1 MINREL
7 VIDVASSGI
16 ISIALL
22 ENKKIVELS
31 RDTITSGDFSV
42 ADVYLGKVKKIM
54 PALNAAFVDIG
65 HEKDAFIHYLDLGY
79 HFQSLN
85 NFVLHNASNAKKLP
99 FTKAKMVEPLA
110 KEGKITSF
118 LKQGQ
123 PIMVQ
128 IVKEAISTKGPRL
141 TSEISIAGRNIVL
154 IPFSDKIS
162 ISQKVSS
169 NEEKKRLRRLIKSV
183 LPPNY
188 GVIVRTAAEGKSGEI
203 LKDELLSLIA
213 RWDECCRKL
222 KTFKKPE
229 PLMRE
234 INRASAILRDMLNG
248 SFNNIYV
255 NNQSVYSEI
264 KGFITNIE
272 PEKEK
277 IVKLYRGKVGIFEH
291 YGVAKQIKSIFGR
304 VVSLRSGAY
313 MIIEHTEALHV
324 IDVNS
329 GIRMKSGNSQETHA
343 LEVNLLAA
351 EEIAR
356 QLRVRDIGGII
367 VIDFIDM
374 HNSENKSLLYNK
386 IQKLMENDRA
396 KHNILPLTKFGLMQI
411 TRQRVRPELKIKND
425 ETCPT
430 CHGSG
435 HISPSVVFD
444 SQLKSQIAYFV
455 SKAKDKGLTVAVH
468 PYVAAY
474 LKKGFPSLRM
484 KWSFQYK
491 CRIKIKA
498 DPSFSYLESKIYNKS
513 GEKLNE

>member
-1 MINREL
+1 MVNREL
-7 VIDVASSGI
+7 VIDVASSG

-22 ENKKIVELS
+22 ENKKIVELN
-31 RDTITSGDFSV
+31 RDASSEDFSV
-42 ADVYLGKVKKIM
+42 ADIYLGKVKKIM
-54 PALNAAFVDIG
+54 PSLNAAFVDIG

-85 NFVLHNASNAKKLP
+85 NFVLFNTSNSKKLA
-99 FTKAKMVEPLA
+99 FVKAKMAEQLA
-110 KEGKITSF
+110 KEGKITTF

-141 TSEISIAGRNIVL
+141 TSEISLAGRNMVL

-162 ISQKVSS
+162 ISQKISS
-169 NEEKKRLRRLIKSV
+169 NEEKKRLRRLIKST

-188 GVIVRTAAEGKSGEI
+188 GVIIRTAAEGKSGEI
-203 LKDELLSLIA
+203 LTDELSSLIA
-213 RWDECCRKL
+213 RWDECCGKL
-222 KTFKKPE
+222 RAFKKPE
-229 PLMRE
+229 LLVRE
-234 INRASAILRDMLNG
+234 INRTSAILRDMLNG

-255 NNQSVYSEI
+255 NNQSVFIEI
-264 KGFITNIE
+264 KDFITNIE

-277 IVKLYRGKVGIFEH
+277 IVKFYRGKVGIFEH
-291 YGVAKQIKSIFGR
+291 YGVAKQIKGIFGR
-304 VVSLRSGAY
+304 VVSLKTGAY

-356 QLRVRDIGGII
+356 QLRVRDMGGII

-374 HNSENKSLLYNK
+374 HNSENKSMLFHK

-411 TRQRVRPELKIKND
+411 TRQRVRPELNIKND

-455 SKAKDKGLTVAVH
+455 SKADDKRLTVVVH

-474 LKKGFPSLRM
+474 LKKGLPSLRM
-484 KWSFQYK
+484 KWAWQYK
-491 CRIKIKA
+491 CQLTIKA
-498 DPSFSYLESKIYNKS
+498 DQTFNYLESKIYNES

>member
-1 MINREL
+1 MVNREL
-7 VIDVASSGI
+7 VIDVASSG

-22 ENKKIVELS
+22 ENKKIVELN
-31 RDTITSGDFSV
+31 RDVNSEDFSV
-42 ADVYLGKVKKIM
+42 ADIYLGKVKKIM
-54 PALNAAFVDIG
+54 PSLNAAFVDIG

-85 NFVLHNASNAKKLP
+85 NFVLFNTSNSKKLA
-99 FTKAKMVEPLA
+99 FVKAKMAEQLA
-110 KEGKITSF
+110 KEGKITTF

-141 TSEISIAGRNIVL
+141 TSEISLAGRNMVL

-162 ISQKVSS
+162 ISQKISS
-169 NEEKKRLRRLIKSV
+169 NEEKKRLRRLIKGL

-188 GVIVRTAAEGKSGEI
+188 GVIIRTAAEGKSGEI
-203 LKDELLSLIA
+203 LTDELSSLIA
-213 RWDECCRKL
+213 RWDECCEKL
-222 KTFKKPE
+222 RTFKKPE
-229 PLMRE
+229 LLIRE
-234 INRASAILRDMLNG
+234 INRTSAILRDMLNG

-255 NNQSVYSEI
+255 NDQSVFNEI
-264 KGFITNIE
+264 KDFITNIE

-277 IVKLYRGKVGIFEH
+277 IVKFYRGKVGIFEH
-291 YGVAKQIKSIFGR
+291 YGVAKQIKGIFGR
-304 VVSLRSGAY
+304 VVSLKTGAY

-356 QLRVRDIGGII
+356 QLRVRDMGGII

-374 HNSENKSLLYNK
+374 HNSENKSMLFNK

-411 TRQRVRPELKIKND
+411 TRQRVRPELNIKND

-455 SKAKDKGLTVAVH
+455 SKASDKQLTIVVH

-484 KWSFQYK
+484 KWAWQYK
-491 CRIKIKA
+491 CRLTIKA
-498 DPSFSYLESKIYNKS
+498 DPSFSYLESKICNEK
-513 GEKLNE
+513 GKKLNE

>member
-1 MINREL
+1 MINKEL
-7 VIDVASSGI
+7 VIDVASSS

-22 ENKKIVELS
+22 ENKKIVELNKDIS
-31 RDTITSGDFSV
+31 NEEFSV
-42 ADVYLGKVKKIM
+42 ADIYLGKVKKIM
-54 PALNAAFVDIG
+54 PSLNAAFVDIG

-85 NFVLHNASNAKKLP
+85 NFVLYNTSNSGKKLL
-99 FTKAKMVEPLA
+99 FTKAKMAEPLE
-110 KEGKITSF
+110 KEGKISSF

-141 TSEISIAGRNIVL
+141 TSEISIAGRNLVL

-162 ISQKVSS
+162 ISQKINST
-169 NEEKKRLRRLIKSV
+169 EEKKRLRRLIKGV

-188 GVIVRTAAEGKSGEI
+188 GVIVRTAAEGKDGEI
-203 LKDELLSLIA
+203 LREELLLMIK
-213 RWDECCRKL
+213 RWDECCNKL
-222 KTFKKPE
+222 KPFRKPE
-229 PLMRE
+229 LLMRE
-234 INRASAILRDMLNG
+234 INRTSAILRDMLNG

-255 NNQSVYSEI
+255 NDQSVYNEI
-264 KGFITNIE
+264 KDFITNIE
-272 PEKEK
+272 PDKEK
-277 IVKLYRGKVGIFEH
+277 IVKLYKGKVPIFDQ
-291 YGVAKQIKSIFGR
+291 YGVAKQIKGLFGR
-304 VVSLRSGAY
+304 VVSLKTGAY

-356 QLRVRDIGGII
+356 QLRVRDMGGII

-374 HNSENKSLLYNK
+374 HDSENKQMLFNK
-386 IQKLMENDRA
+386 MQKLMENDRA

-411 TRQRVRPELKIKND
+411 TRQRVRPELHIKND

-430 CHGSG
+430 CHGTG

-444 SQLKSQIAYFV
+444 SQLKSQIAYFINKNEH
-455 SKAKDKGLTVAVH
+455 SKRLQVLVH

-474 LKKGFPSLRM
+474 LTKGFPSLRL
-484 KWSFQYK
+484 KWCMQYK
-491 CRIKIKA
+491 CWITIKG
-498 DPSFSYLESKIYNKS
+498 DSTLSYLESKICDEK
-513 GEKLNE
+513 GKKLNE

>member
-1 MINREL
+1 MNREL
-7 VIDVASSGI
+7 VVDVASSG

-22 ENKKIVELS
+22 ENKKIIELN
-31 RDTITSGDFSV
+31 RDTSNEEFSV
-42 ADVYLGKVKKIM
+42 ADIYLGKVKKIM
-54 PALNAAFVDIG
+54 PSLNAAFVDIG

-85 NFVLHNASNAKKLP
+85 NYVLYNTSNSKKLP
-99 FTKAKMVEPLA
+99 FIKAKMVAPIE

-118 LKQGQ
+118 LKVGQ

-141 TSEISIAGRNIVL
+141 TSEMSIAGRNLVL

-162 ISQKVSS
+162 ISQKISS
-169 NEEKKRLRRLIKSV
+169 NEEKKRLRRLVKSV

-188 GVIVRTAAEGKSGEI
+188 GVILRTAAEGKKGEI
-203 LKDELLSLIA
+203 LKDELLSLIK
-213 RWDECCRKL
+213 RWDECCNKL
-222 KTFKKPE
+222 RTFRKPE
-229 PLMRE
+229 LLIRE
-234 INRASAILRDMLNG
+234 INRTSAILRDMLNG

-255 NNQSVYSEI
+255 NDQVVYDEI
-264 KGFITNIE
+264 RDFIINIE

-277 IVKLYRGKVGIFEH
+277 IVKLYRGKIPIFEQ
-291 YGVAKQIKSIFGR
+291 YGISKQIKGLFGR
-304 VVSLRSGAY
+304 VVSLKTGAY

-356 QLRVRDIGGII
+356 QLRVRDLGGII
-367 VIDFIDM
+367 IVDFIDM
-374 HNSENKSLLYNK
+374 HDAENKSMLYNK
-386 IQKLMENDRA
+386 MQRLMENDRA
-396 KHNILPLTKFGLMQI
+396 KHNILPLTKFGLLQI
-411 TRQRVRPELKIKND
+411 TRQRVRPEIHIKND

-435 HISPSVVFD
+435 HIAPSVVFD
-444 SQLKSQIAYFV
+444 NQLRSQIAYFANK
-455 SKAKDKGLTVAVH
+455 SEDKILTVALH

-474 LKKGFPSLRM
+474 LVKGFPSLRL
-484 KWSFQYK
+484 KWSYQYR
-491 CRIKIKA
+491 CFIKIKA
-498 DPSFSYLESKIYNKS
+498 DTNLSYLESKIYNS
-513 GEKLNE
+513 RGEMLNE